1 MKKYSIFV
9 LALVLTAALLVGCGC
24 TNQNMGNTSEPT
36 VLPTNEEVWTTDGT
50 TEMTT
55 IPTTTETMPKDTTEA
70 TIDHGNGPLD
80 NTTATTAT
88 TEATAENRSRSGM
101 LNQN

>member
-9 LALVLTAALLVGCGC
+9 LALVLTVALLVGCGC
-24 TNQNMGNTSEPT
+24 TNQNMDNTSEPT

-80 NTTATTAT
+80 DTAATTAT
-88 TEATAENRSRSGM
+88 TEAAAENRSRSGM